1 MASLCFSH
9 WAAINSKTSIHR
21 SRKTEEYR
29 PIALC
34 VVCAIPHRAQ
44 PMIYYAGV
52 VTSETCFV
60 KWHQHITSN
69 WVNRAHWPAIE
80 NKQKEYIRE
89 DAILQKL
96 DFSDWAQD
104 PGFPKFRI
112 PDFSFLIFNIVVFAC
127 FCPDM
132 LENHCKYCYFWATVS
147 KNLVN
152 IVIFARLRRKMLEKH
167 CKYCCFWATVS
178 ENLVNIFIVA
188 RVRPKMLKNYDNYFF
203 SERLSPKTL

>member
-69 WVNRAHWPAIE
+69 WVNRAHWPTKE
-80 NKQKEYIRE
+80 NKQAPICFC
-89 DAILQKL
+89 ILGTWKL
-96 DFSDWAQD
+96 AWNGLKRHRDVFLLIQNWQVPGFSDFQIQGCFLFFREMV
-104 PGFPKFRI
+104 PGLSR
-112 PDFSFLIFNIVVFAC
+112 
-127 FCPDM
+127 M
-132 LENHCKYCYFWATVS
+132 LLYY
-147 KNLVN
+147 
-152 IVIFARLRRKMLEKH
+152 I
-167 CKYCCFWATVS
+167 
-178 ENLVNIFIVA
+178 
-188 RVRPKMLKNYDNYFF
+188 
-203 SERLSPKTL
+203 